1 MEIRIGKIDDAR
13 AIAQFQVDMALE
25 SEGTV
30 LSIEMLLKGV
40 THAIE
45 DPLKGTYLVA
55 FVDDVPVGSLLLTK
69 EWSDWNDGWYYWI
82 QSVFV
87 KSDHRR
93 KGIYRALYEKAK
105 ELARADGATQIRLY
119 VDRTNLQGLNTYRAL
134 GMHESHYLMYEAE
147 L

>member
-1 MEIRIGKIDDAR
+1 MADAK

-25 SEGTV
+25 SEGT
-30 LSIEMLLKGV
+30 LLGIDTLLDGV
-40 THAIE
+40 RHAME
-45 DPLKGTYLVA
+45 DAQKGTYLVA
-55 FVDDVPVGSLLLTK
+55 EVDGNPVGSLLLTK

-87 KSDHRR
+87 KAEHRR
-93 KGIYRALYEKAK
+93 KGIYRAMYEKAK
-105 ELARADGATQIRLY
+105 EIARADGASQIRLY
-119 VDRTNLQGLNTYRAL
+119 VDKTNERGQKTYQAL

>member
-1 MEIRIGKIDDAR
+1 MADAK

-25 SEGTV
+25 SEGT
-30 LSIEMLLKGV
+30 LLGIDTLLEGV
-40 THAIE
+40 RHAME
-45 DPLKGTYLVA
+45 DAQKGTYLVA
-55 FVDDVPVGSLLLTK
+55 EVDGNLVGSLLLTK

-87 KSDHRR
+87 KAEHRR
-93 KGIYRALYEKAK
+93 KGIYRAMYEKAK
-105 ELARADGATQIRLY
+105 EIAKADGASQIRLY
-119 VDRTNLQGLNTYRAL
+119 VDRNNARGQQTYQAL

>member
-1 MEIRIGKIDDAR
+1 MDIRIGTMADAK

-25 SEGTV
+25 SEGT
-30 LSIEMLLKGV
+30 LLGIDTLLEGV
-40 THAIE
+40 RHAME
-45 DPLKGTYLVA
+45 DAQKGTYLVA
-55 FVDDVPVGSLLLTK
+55 EVDGNPVGSLLLTK

-87 KSDHRR
+87 KAEHRR
-93 KGIYRALYEKAK
+93 KGLYRAMYEKAK
-105 ELARADGATQIRLY
+105 QIARADGASQIRLY
-119 VDRTNLQGLNTYRAL
+119 VDKTNERGQKTYQAL

>member
-1 MEIRIGKIDDAR
+1 MDIRIGTMADAK

-25 SEGTV
+25 SEGT
-30 LSIEMLLKGV
+30 LLGIDTLLDGV
-40 THAIE
+40 RHAME
-45 DPLKGTYLVA
+45 DAQKGTYLVA
-55 FVDDVPVGSLLLTK
+55 EVDGNPVGSLLLTK

-87 KSDHRR
+87 KAEHRR
-93 KGIYRALYEKAK
+93 KGLYRAMYEKAK
-105 ELARADGATQIRLY
+105 QIARADGASQIRLY
-119 VDRTNLQGLNTYRAL
+119 VDKTNERGQKTYQAL

>member
-1 MEIRIGKIDDAR
+1 MADAK

-25 SEGTV
+25 SEGT
-30 LSIEMLLKGV
+30 LLGIDTLLDGV
-40 THAIE
+40 RHAME
-45 DPLKGTYLVA
+45 DAQKGTYLVA
-55 FVDDVPVGSLLLTK
+55 EVDGNPVGSLLLTK

-87 KSDHRR
+87 KAEHRR
-93 KGIYRALYEKAK
+93 KGIYSAMYEKAK
-105 ELARADGATQIRLY
+105 EIAKADGASQIRLY
-119 VDRTNLQGLNTYRAL
+119 VDRTNARGQQTYQAL

>member
-1 MEIRIGKIDDAR
+1 MADAK

-25 SEGTV
+25 SEGT
-30 LSIEMLLKGV
+30 LLGIDTLLDGV
-40 THAIE
+40 RHAME
-45 DPLKGTYLVA
+45 DAQKGTYLVA
-55 FVDDVPVGSLLLTK
+55 EVDGNPVGSLLLTK

-87 KSDHRR
+87 KAEHRR
-93 KGIYRALYEKAK
+93 KGIYRAMYEKAK
-105 ELARADGATQIRLY
+105 EIAKADGASQIRLY
-119 VDRTNLQGLNTYRAL
+119 VDRTNARGQQTYQAL

>member
-1 MEIRIGKIDDAR
+1 MADAK

-25 SEGTV
+25 SEGT
-30 LSIEMLLKGV
+30 LLGIDTLLDGV
-40 THAIE
+40 RHAME
-45 DPLKGTYLVA
+45 DAQKGTYLVA
-55 FVDDVPVGSLLLTK
+55 EVDGNPVGSLLLTK

-87 KSDHRR
+87 KAEHRR
-93 KGIYRALYEKAK
+93 KGLYRAMYEKAK
-105 ELARADGATQIRLY
+105 QIARADGASQIRLY
-119 VDRTNLQGLNTYRAL
+119 VDKTNERGQKTYQAL

>member
-1 MEIRIGKIDDAR
+1 MEIRIGTLADAK

-25 SEGTV
+25 SEGT
-30 LSIEMLLKGV
+30 LLGIDTLLDGV
-40 THAIE
+40 RHAME
-45 DPLKGTYLVA
+45 DAQKGTYLVA
-55 FVDDVPVGSLLLTK
+55 EVDGNPVGSLLLTK

-87 KSDHRR
+87 KAEHRR
-93 KGIYRALYEKAK
+93 KGLYRAMYEKAK
-105 ELARADGATQIRLY
+105 QIARADGASQIRLY
-119 VDRTNLQGLNTYRAL
+119 VDKTNERGQKTYQAL

>member
-1 MEIRIGKIDDAR
+1 MEIKVGTIEEAR

-30 LSIEMLLKGV
+30 LGIDTLLKGV
-40 THAIE
+40 THAME
-45 DPLKGTYLVA
+45 DPQKGTYLVA
-55 FVDDVPVGSLLLTK
+55 IVDNAPVGSLLLTK

-87 KSDHRR
+87 KAEHRR

-105 ELARADGATQIRLY
+105 EIAKADGASQIRLY
-119 VDRTNLQGLNTYRAL
+119 VDRTNEQGLKTYNSL
-134 GMHESHYLMYEAE
+134 GMHESHYLMYEEE